1 MQTESFQYYLPVNLN
16 FGMGKIQV
24 LGKETV
30 KYGKK
35 VMIVTGKGSTKR
47 SGLLEKAVKLLEEEG
62 AKVVVFDEAQPN
74 PLASIAMKGATIARK
89 EECQVIVGIGGG
101 SIMDCSKAVAF
112 CACNEGNVFDYIYG
126 KKQGEK
132 ALPLIL
138 VPTTCGTGSEGNCFA
153 VLTDDETK
161 DKKSLRDP
169 LVVAKMSIIDPELM
183 MTMPKQVLAS
193 VGFDAL
199 CHCME
204 AYLSRSCNPVTE
216 IMALEGIR
224 LLGENLLKV
233 CRDYENR
240 EAWCAVSF
248 ASTLGGMVIHQAGVT
263 APHGLEHPASGLRN
277 ITHGRGLAALTPV
290 ITRRSVEAAPE
301 KYKKIARLLGGE
313 QAQDCAPRLEALLDD
328 LSLKTTLSDEGVR
341 AEDVEWMTENAF
353 KVSMASIQNH
363 PRVFTREEI
372 REIYQEAL

>member
-1 MQTESFQYYLPVNLN
+1 MQTESFQYYLPVHLN
-16 FGMGKIQV
+16 FGMGKIGV
-24 LGKETV
+24 LGKEAV

-35 VMIVTGKGSTKR
+35 VMIVTGRGSTKR
-47 SGLLEKAVKLLEEEG
+47 SGLLDRAVKLLEEEG
-62 AKVVVFDEAQPN
+62 ADVVIFDEAEPN
-74 PLASIAMKGATIARK
+74 PLASTAMKGAKLARK
-89 EECQVIVGIGGG
+89 EGCQVIVGLGGG

-126 KKQGEK
+126 KKQGDK

-169 LVVAKMSIIDPELM
+169 AVIAKMSIIDPELM

-233 CRDYENR
+233 YRDYENR

-248 ASTLGGMVIHQAGVT
+248 ASTLGGMVIHQAGVA

-290 ITRRSVEAAPE
+290 ITRRSIEAAPK
-301 KYKKIARLLGGE
+301 KYQKIAALLGGE
-313 QAQDCAPRLEALLDD
+313 TAEDCAERLEKLLED
-328 LSLKTTLSDEGVR
+328 LSLKTTLTKEGVR
-341 AEDVEWMTENAF
+341 AEDVDWMTENAF
-353 KVSMASIQNH
+353 KVSLASIQNH
-363 PRVFTREEI
+363 PKVFTREEI
-372 REIYQEAL
+372 QAIYTEAL